1 MILTFVLV
9 IGFIASPIFSLT
21 SVRVFGTNSISSDT
35 ITAEV
40 NTFLDQKRFLIFR
53 NRNKLFFRKEALI
66 DHLNSAHA
74 FESITIDRTGKD
86 VAITVKERLSQ
97 LVWVTQN
104 DAYTA
109 DVQGIILSA
118 LTKNDL
124 QTILSEKKLIIFED
138 VQGSSVSIGNSIAEP
153 EEISSILLFKMQV
166 EALPLL
172 IDRVKIDRLAGQW
185 VALRTQIGFDILF
198 DPSGDLQT
206 QLMNLTTVLTD
217 EIPDPSR
224 LSYIDLRFGDHI
236 YYK

>member
-1 MILTFVLV
+1 M
-9 IGFIASPIFSLT
+9 
-21 SVRVFGTNSISSDT
+21 
-35 ITAEV
+35 
-40 NTFLDQKRFLIFR
+40 
-53 NRNKLFFRKEALI
+53 
-66 DHLNSAHA
+66 
-74 FESITIDRTGKD
+74 
-86 VAITVKERLSQ
+86 AITVKERLSQ

-118 LTKNDL
+118 LTKMIFKQSYL
-124 QTILSEKKLIIFED
+124 KKKLIIFED